1 MKFLLQIHK
10 AKSTSDHELT
20 GSDKLY
26 QRLKNCLHVQAK
38 YKEAFRSLRDGL
50 GGAQALQ
57 SFPSISSIQNSS
69 DQNIQST
76 SKLGGGGKLGR
87 RSVLYSANDQ
97 TLTNVNHGI
106 LMSEEE
112 VIFEHIDQFCL
123 RVSAV
128 IEQIKSLKQFQDL
141 LKVSKGLKRPKK
153 EDLGIAEEDEVT
165 VQLTR
170 SNQQQIEAE
179 LSDVDEVK
187 SRENTDL
194 FSASRA
200 ILETLVEESEE
211 VAEEQ
216 LGHKKVKKN
225 YFIEGREG
233 TDLNREKSFD
243 MRGQYESENKRLEK
257 QVANSNR
264 VMLES
269 AQKLF
274 STEKRTE
281 FETKNLLKTATQHLS
296 SEDVRLM
303 QKFYGNKIEGPSIS
317 SIVESYLLHMK
328 KIVKSLSASQ
338 VMDLDDQSAST

>member
-1 MKFLLQIHK
+1 
-10 AKSTSDHELT
+10 
-20 GSDKLY
+20 
-26 QRLKNCLHVQAK
+26 
-38 YKEAFRSLRDGL
+38 
-50 GGAQALQ
+50 
-57 SFPSISSIQNSS
+57 
-69 DQNIQST
+69 
-76 SKLGGGGKLGR
+76 
-87 RSVLYSANDQ
+87 
-97 TLTNVNHGI
+97 
-106 LMSEEE
+106 MSEEE

-170 SNQQQIEAE
+170 SNQQQIEAD
-179 LSDVDEVK
+179 LSNVDEVK

-211 VAEEQ
+211 VVEE
-216 LGHKKVKKN
+216 VKRN
-225 YFIEGREG
+225 CFIEGREG
-233 TDLNREKSFD
+233 ADLDREKSFD
-243 MRGQYESENKRLEK
+243 MRGLYEGENKRLDK

-281 FETKNLLKTATQHLS
+281 FETKNLLKTATQQLS

-328 KIVKSLSASQ
+328 KIVKSVSASQ